1 MDYNTPATLCKERSF
16 MDKIK
21 RYVENFFKETKAD
34 KKYQM
39 RTSEMEACKNAMAA
53 DPFRTICTL
62 FDYGYAK
69 GYRAA
74 VAEMNKGG
82 AEV

>member
-1 MDYNTPATLCKERSF
+1 

-21 RYVENFFKETKAD
+21 RYVEDFLKTTKVKEEDQLYTNELD
-34 KKYQM
+34 
-39 RTSEMEACKNAMAA
+39 ACKKAMAV
-53 DPFRTICTL
+53 DPFRTLCTL

-74 VAEMNKGG
+74 VAEMKKEGG
-82 AEV
+82 AAV

>member
-1 MDYNTPATLCKERSF
+1 

-21 RYVENFFKETKAD
+21 RYVEDFLKTIKVKEEDQLYTNELD
-34 KKYQM
+34 
-39 RTSEMEACKNAMAA
+39 ACKKAMAV
-53 DPFRTICTL
+53 DPFRTLCTL

-74 VAEMNKGG
+74 VAEMKKEGG
-82 AEV
+82 AAV

>member
-1 MDYNTPATLCKERSF
+1 

-21 RYVENFFKETKAD
+21 KYVEDFFKTNKGNSR
-34 KKYQM
+34 YQLY
-39 RTSEMEACKNAMAA
+39 TSEMEACKEAMKV

-62 FDYGYAK
+62 FNYGYAK

-74 VAEMNKGG
+74 VSEMEKGG
-82 AEV
+82 ETA

>member
-1 MDYNTPATLCKERSF
+1 

-21 RYVENFFKETKAD
+21 RYVEDFLKTTKVKEKDQLYTN
-34 KKYQM
+34 
-39 RTSEMEACKNAMAA
+39 EMDACKKAMTV

-62 FDYGYAK
+62 FNYGYAK

-74 VAEMNKGG
+74 VAEMEKRGG
-82 AEV
+82 AVV

>member
-1 MDYNTPATLCKERSF
+1 

-21 RYVENFFKETKAD
+21 RYVENFLKSHKMSE
-34 KKYQM
+34 KYKICV
-39 RTSEMEACKNAMAA
+39 SEMDACKNAMSV

-62 FDYGYAK
+62 FNYGYAK

-74 VAEMNKGG
+74 VAELEKEGG
-82 AEV
+82 TVV